1 MSLVEFAEKIQKY
14 RRCEMKK
21 ILTAVLILLVSAL
34 AGCGGG
40 GSSSSG
46 GGGGGDTSITISGTA
61 SPDGTTLVIRDLMPT
76 GKILWGPT
84 VIGTAYSANFAGIVT
99 TADMRWSKIGCKD
112 DVAGIA
118 VRPGSKIS
126 GINASLICG

>member
-1 MSLVEFAEKIQKY
+1 
-14 RRCEMKK
+14 MKK

-46 GGGGGDTSITISGTA
+46 GGGGGDSSITISGSVT
-61 SPDGTTLVIRDLMPT
+61 PDGTTLTIYDMMPT
-76 GKILWGPT
+76 GKILYGPT
-84 VIGTAYSANFAGIVT
+84 VIGLTYSANFAGIVT
-99 TADMRWSKIGCKD
+99 NAYMVWSKTGCKD
-112 DVAGIA
+112 SVSAID

-126 GINASLICG
+126 GINSTSICG